1 MKIKILICFL
11 ALATLSCKQSD
22 TGASKELTTQIEE
35 LKAENKV
42 LKDSLSDYQEQFLRS
57 QILLGISD
65 DCILTAGKK
74 NKVAMIFQ
82 PYGLT
87 IPQYDIYKLEDG
99 KEIKIGRNTKTRFD
113 YDFTPKSIEDN
124 VLKMKVKLKY
134 NNQIIEYPATVNFK
148 VKE

>member
-1 MKIKILICFL
+1 MKIKILMSVL

-35 LKAENKV
+35 LKAENKI

-87 IPQYDIYKLEDG
+87 MPQYDFYKLEDG
-99 KEIKIGRNTKTRFD
+99 KEIKIGSNTKTRFD

>member
-1 MKIKILICFL
+1 MKIKILMSVL

-22 TGASKELTTQIEE
+22 SGASKELTTQIEE
-35 LKAENKV
+35 LKAENKI
-42 LKDSLSDYQEQFLRS
+42 LKDSLSDHQEQFLRS

-74 NKVAMIFQ
+74 NKVAMFFQ

-87 IPQYDIYKLEDG
+87 MPQYDIYKVEDG
-99 KEIKIGRNTKTRFD
+99 KEIKIGSNTKTRFD

-124 VLKMKVKLKY
+124 VLKMKVKLEY